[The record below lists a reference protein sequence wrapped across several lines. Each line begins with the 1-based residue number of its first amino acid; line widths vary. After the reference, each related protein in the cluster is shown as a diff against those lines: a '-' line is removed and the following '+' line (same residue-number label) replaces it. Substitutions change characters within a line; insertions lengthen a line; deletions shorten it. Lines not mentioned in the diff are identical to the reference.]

1 VLVIENLN
9 VYYAKA
15 HVLKNVTLRVSQGEF
30 VSIIGP
36 NGAGKTTLFR
46 TISGLKDGHG
56 RISFNGSPLP
66 RDPAKIVQLGVIHC
80 PEGRHLFP
88 EMSVRENL
96 LMGAFRLKDFDPDA
110 ELEKIYQLFSH
121 LAGARAPDGAD
132 ALRGRATDGSDR
144 AGAHGPP

>member
-1 VLVIENLN
+1 LPVEGSEVLVIENLN

-88 EMSVRENL
+88 RDERERE
-96 LMGAFRLKDFDPDA
+96 F
-110 ELEKIYQLFSH
+110 
-121 LAGARAPDGAD
+121 
-132 ALRGRATDGSDR
+132 TDGGVSLKR
-144 AGAHGPP
+144 LRSRCGA